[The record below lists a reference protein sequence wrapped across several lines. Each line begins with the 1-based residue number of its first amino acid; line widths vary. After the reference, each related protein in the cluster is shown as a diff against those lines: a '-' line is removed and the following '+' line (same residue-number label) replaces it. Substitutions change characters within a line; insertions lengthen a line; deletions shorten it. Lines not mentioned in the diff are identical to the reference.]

1 VSLDPPTTLPKND
14 LLGGSLPP
22 PDFASPAFVLSF
34 DLGGDRAKGG
44 ERGFVFPIG
53 SFTFRRPGLR
63 AVACHLGLDHPL
75 YSFLPLRI
83 PGLIFKVRRHLR
95 QNEFV
100 TGLFHGGGERGPT
113 RPSRALLSLSSAGRP
128 QPSDNTNVPAPD

>member
-1 VSLDPPTTLPKND
+1 MIPRIRLCILNRTGSKAFGARNHDDLLPMPAARRIAADIAKLPEAAVSLDPPTTLPKND

-22 PDFASPAFVLSF
+22 PDFASRAFVLSF

-53 SFTFRRPGLR
+53 SFTFRRPGLC

-83 PGLIFKVRRHLR
+83 PGLIFKVRRH
-95 QNEFV
+95 
-100 TGLFHGGGERGPT
+100 
-113 RPSRALLSLSSAGRP
+113 
-128 QPSDNTNVPAPD
+128 